1 MTSRTRNRR
10 AGAPASGSTA
20 SRRGRAVDAHRLFDE
35 LENLARFIESAK
47 RDIAALHPDEIRQ
60 KHLPNATDELD
71 AIVASTAEATGG
83 ILDAAEKL
91 TTIATAVGGGHGDQ
105 ITEQVTRIFEACSF
119 QDITGQRI
127 TKVVKTLKHIEA
139 KVGDLVQAFGGAPTG
154 AEGKPLDPAVTGEA
168 ALLNGPQL
176 PKDAASQSDID
187 ALFDK
192 S

>member
-1 MTSRTRNRR
+1 M
-10 AGAPASGSTA
+10 A
-20 SRRGRAVDAHRLFDE
+20 SRGQRRHEEAAIGRTPAKRGRSALQDRGLFDE
-35 LENLARFIESAK
+35 LMRLARFIEAAK

-60 KHLPNATDELD
+60 KHLPTAADELD
-71 AIVASTAEATGG
+71 AIVAATADATGA

-91 TTIATAVGGGHGDQ
+91 TVIAETAPSAGDQ
-105 ITEQVTRIFEACSF
+105 ITEQVTRIFEACTF

-127 TKVVKTLKHIEA
+127 TKVVKTLKQIEL
-139 KVGDLVQAFGGAPTG
+139 KVTELVQAFGDTPAPV
-154 AEGKPLDPAVTGEA
+154 APPVQAAVADEEA

-176 PKDAASQSDID
+176 PADAASQSDID